1 MEKILQINVLLH
13 QITTNGANGKKYKSD
28 YRAILNWV
36 IDKIKQDNNR
46 NIQGGMND
54 FKEIMEEAKNEQT
67 RDNTSNNTFGW

>member
-1 MEKILQINVLLH
+1 MEKILQINVLLY
-13 QITTNGANGKKYKSD
+13 QITTNGANGKKYRSD

-54 FKEIMEEAKNEQT
+54 FKEIMEEVKNEQT